1 VELMPLQIDLPP
13 GFAGMPVGND
23 DRKNRGHAWTVAEN
37 FAAGA
42 GTSIEQFGSYLMA
55 LVPTMQANGIR
66 VFGKFAVGTR
76 KGDVATLTLG
86 VVQWP
91 AAAPGNRDALVA
103 AMAEQYRGRHERAVV
118 QPVRLPIGPAIV
130 AISGGEYHL
139 PEQDVR
145 TQIKAEYQIPL
156 PDGRSV
162 VILSVVAESED
173 AWPAVAE
180 ATAKVAWSLR
190 SDQATG

>member
-1 VELMPLQIDLPP
+1 MPLEIDLPP
-13 GFAGMPVGND
+13 GFAGMPVGAD
-23 DRKNRGHAWTVAEN
+23 DKMNRGHAWSIAEN
-37 FAAGA
+37 AAAGA
-42 GTSIEQFGSYLMA
+42 GTSVEEFGSYLMA

-91 AAAPGNRDALVA
+91 ESAPGSPDVMVA
-103 AMAEQYRGRHERAVV
+103 AMAEQYRSRHKRAVV

-130 AISGGEYHL
+130 AISGGELHL
-139 PEQDVR
+139 PDRDVC
-145 TQIKAEYQIPL
+145 TQTKAEYQIPL

-180 ATAKVAWSLR
+180 ATARVAWSLR
-190 SDQATG
+190 SEEAAQ

>member
-1 VELMPLQIDLPP
+1 MPLQIDLPP
-13 GFAGMPVGND
+13 GFSGLPVGSD
-23 DRKNRGHAWTVAEN
+23 DRMNRSHAWTVADN
-37 FAAGA
+37 LAAGA
-42 GTSIEQFGSYLMA
+42 GKSVEEFGSYLMA

-66 VFGKFAVGTR
+66 VFGKFAVGPR

-86 VVQWP
+86 VAQWP
-91 AAAPGNRDALVA
+91 DAAPGSRDALVA
-103 AMAEQYRGRHERAVV
+103 AMAEDYRGRHKRAVV
-118 QPVRLPIGPAIV
+118 QPVRLPIGPAVV
-130 AISGGEYHL
+130 AISGGEFHL
-139 PEQDVR
+139 PERDVR

-190 SDQATG
+190 SGKTS

>member
-1 VELMPLQIDLPP
+1 MPLQIDLPP
-13 GFAGMPVGND
+13 GFAGMPVGTD
-23 DRKNRGHAWTVAEN
+23 DKMNRGHAWTIAEN
-37 FAAGA
+37 MAAGA
-42 GTSIEQFGSYLMA
+42 GKSVEEFGSYLMA

-66 VFGKFAVGTR
+66 VFGKFAVGPR

-86 VVQWP
+86 VAQWP
-91 AAAPGNRDALVA
+91 DTAPGNRDALVA
-103 AMAEQYRGRHERAVV
+103 ALAEEYRGRHKRAVV

-130 AISGGEYHL
+130 AISGGEFHL
-139 PEQDVR
+139 PERDVR

-173 AWPAVAE
+173 AWPAIAE
-180 ATAKVAWSLR
+180 ATARVAWSLR
-190 SDQATG
+190 SGEAS

>member
-1 VELMPLQIDLPP
+1 MPLQMDLPP
-13 GFAGMPVGND
+13 GFAGMPVGAD
-23 DRKNRGHAWTVAEN
+23 DKMNRGYAWTVAEN
-37 FAAGA
+37 LAAGA
-42 GTSIEQFGSYLMA
+42 AKSVEEFGSYLMS
-55 LVPTMQANGIR
+55 LVPAMQANGIR
-66 VFGKFAVGTR
+66 VFGKFAVGRR

-91 AAAPGNRDALVA
+91 ETAPSSRDALVA
-103 AMAEQYRGRHERAVV
+103 AMAEQYRGRHKRAVV

-130 AISGGEYHL
+130 AISGGEFHL

-190 SDQATG
+190 SGETP

>member
-1 VELMPLQIDLPP
+1 MPLEIDLPP
-13 GFAGMPVGND
+13 GFAGMPVGAD
-23 DRKNRGHAWTVAEN
+23 DKMNRGHAWTIAGN
-37 FAAGA
+37 LADGA
-42 GTSIEQFGSYLMA
+42 GTSVEEFGSYLMA
-55 LVPTMQANGIR
+55 LVPTMRANGVR
-66 VFGKFAVGTR
+66 VFGKFAVGRR

-86 VVQWP
+86 VARWP
-91 AAAPGNRDALVA
+91 DVAPGNRDALVE
-103 AMAEQYRGRHERAVV
+103 AMAAQFRSRHEHAVV
-118 QPVRLPIGPAIV
+118 RPVRLPIGPAV
-130 AISGGEYHL
+130 VGFSGGEFRL
-139 PEQDVR
+139 PDRDAR

-190 SDQATG
+190 GRAAA

>member
-1 VELMPLQIDLPP
+1 MPLQIDLPP
-13 GFAGMPVGND
+13 GFAGLPVGTD
-23 DRKNRGHAWTVAEN
+23 DKMNRGRAWTVAESV
-37 FAAGA
+37 AAGA
-42 GTSIEQFGSYLMA
+42 GTSVEEFGSYLLA
-55 LVPTMQANGIR
+55 LVPAMQANGIR
-66 VFGKFAVGTR
+66 VFGKFAVGPR

-86 VVQWP
+86 VAQWP
-91 AAAPGNRDALVA
+91 EAAPGSSDALVA
-103 AMAEQYRGRHERAVV
+103 AMADQYRSRHKRAVV
-118 QPVRLPIGPAIV
+118 HPVRLPIGPAIV

-156 PDGRSV
+156 PDRRSV

-190 SDQATG
+190 SDEVS

>member
-1 VELMPLQIDLPP
+1 MPLQIDLPP
-13 GFAGMPVGND
+13 GFSGMPVGSD
-23 DRKNRGHAWTVAEN
+23 DRMNRRHAWMVAEN
-37 FAAGA
+37 TAAGA
-42 GTSIEQFGSYLMA
+42 GKSVEEFGSYLMA

-86 VVQWP
+86 VAQWP
-91 AAAPGNRDALVA
+91 DTAPGSREALVA
-103 AMAEQYRGRHERAVV
+103 ALAAEYRGRHKRAVV

-130 AISGGEYHL
+130 AISGGEFHL
-139 PEQDVR
+139 PERDVR

-180 ATAKVAWSLR
+180 VTAKVAWSLR
-190 SDQATG
+190 SEEPS